1 MSKHNLYSTFF
12 IAMLLTTFQA
22 CNDSRDD
29 FDHAGLYDSW
39 EMVDYHE
46 DQQLNQVNSLVL
58 NRDGSYQKSITYRD
72 PETDAIVGYYHFQE
86 GSLTLEGEKIAFEA
100 EPVLFIGYEAAW
112 GIMEEFTEMKI
123 NSEAQ
128 PLRSTVD
135 YREEGSKLALITAC
149 NDVIL
154 SMFAPHPVYS

>member
-1 MSKHNLYSTFF
+1 MFQVKNLNKKGFLKDKVDNRVLISFGSELF
-12 IAMLLTTFQA
+12 INPPTLRRHYYVT
-22 CNDSRDD
+22 
-29 FDHAGLYDSW
+29 G
-39 EMVDYHE
+39 
-46 DQQLNQVNSLVL
+46 
-58 NRDGSYQKSITYRD
+58 
-72 PETDAIVGYYHFQE
+72 AIR
-86 GSLTLEGEKIAFEA
+86 LEGEKIAFEA
-100 EPVLFIGYEAAW
+100 EQVLFIGYEAAW

-154 SMFAPHPVYS
+154 SMCAPHPVYSSIS